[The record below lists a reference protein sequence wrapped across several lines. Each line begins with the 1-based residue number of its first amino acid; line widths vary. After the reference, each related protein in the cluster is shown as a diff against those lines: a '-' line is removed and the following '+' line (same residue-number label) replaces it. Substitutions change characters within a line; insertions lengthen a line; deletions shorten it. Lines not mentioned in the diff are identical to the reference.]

1 MLSPDSSIGRR
12 ATTLGQHTITILVDS
27 IRICKSSHEV
37 GGQLNL
43 QLFLGGSKLVDFWE
57 EQLDPIRDSPYSSS
71 KAQLGGFDADQLV
84 LAGANRRYLIY
95 ADSSIGRRATTLGQ
109 HTTTTLVD
117 SIRIC
122 KSSHEVG
129 GQLNLL
135 LYLGA
140 SHSRQLLRVL
150 DSSVSDLMF
159 AASTPL
165 VVSSISC
172 RKDVY
177 GYLR

>member
-57 EQLDPIRDSPYSSS
+57 EQLDPIR

-84 LAGANRRYLIY
+84 LAGGVVDARRPSQFKVFVNLPP
-95 ADSSIGRRATTLGQ
+95 AACCLASLTL
-109 HTTTTLVD
+109 TP
-117 SIRIC
+117 
-122 KSSHEVG
+122 
-129 GQLNLL
+129 
-135 LYLGA
+135 A
-140 SHSRQLLRVL
+140 SH
-150 DSSVSDLMF
+150 DDL
-159 AASTPL
+159 P
-165 VVSSISC
+165 
-172 RKDVY
+172 
-177 GYLR
+177 